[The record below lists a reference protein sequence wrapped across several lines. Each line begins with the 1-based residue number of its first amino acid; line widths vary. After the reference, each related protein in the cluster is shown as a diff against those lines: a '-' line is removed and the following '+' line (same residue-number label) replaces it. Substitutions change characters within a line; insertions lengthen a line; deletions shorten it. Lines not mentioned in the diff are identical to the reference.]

1 MICLNNFNPTNK
13 MEYYLKDL
21 ASVICKRP
29 LEDVFILR
37 FKDKNI
43 TLDSAFD
50 FNNIRIFVELHQSVL
65 DTFDKNNNKYLR
77 VVITMNTIE
86 STIVSRNIE
95 IVFYLYESDW
105 DDKKQEQF
113 KQLLKQY
120 IALTKNTED
129 FIKQIN
135 K

>member
-120 IALTKNTED
+120 ITLAKNTED